1 LISRDELVRRLAEVS
16 HKTWMRQK
24 HRDQHV
30 ALEAIPLDVTDHDV
44 ERAEDAVAELE
55 RLGLYPPPRRKG

>member
-1 LISRDELVRRLAEVS
+1 
-16 HKTWMRQK
+16 MRQK